1 MKKKVIAYLHT
12 HWDREWYESKEEF
25 NLRLLDVFDEVL
37 EELTKNLAPSF
48 YFDGQVSALED
59 YLKFR
64 PEKKSLIK
72 KLVKKQKLFIGP
84 FYVSS
89 DSFLV
94 SSDLMEKNLKLG
106 INYAKK
112 LGQKEFIGYIPDSFG
127 HSAGY
132 STLLQKF
139 GINKAILWRGIGEIP
154 ADFIH
159 NGIKTTWLPQGYF
172 FDILHTNLDILKKA
186 EFTEKT
192 LDKIAKY
199 SGDTLLLPIGAD
211 HLRILPDATSKIKE
225 INKYLKKYEI
235 VLSNPFEYFGLVE
248 HKKEIQGEFLNN
260 SISYI
265 LGGVYSARV
274 SEKIKNAELMW
285 KLSKITESLNKITKS
300 NFKKNIDFATKKL
313 IKNHAHD
320 SIYGC
325 SKDIVNRAV
334 KTRFESADEIL
345 DGVNTRIMKKFE
357 TPKENEIGVINLSGN
372 KPSYIK
378 FNSSI
383 KMKNAQ
389 VISKKMGFPTKFRF
403 DKSII
408 PVTEDNTI
416 IYEQIAQIKTIKKN
430 KYIITKLEK
439 PTKLTE
445 IEPNKI
451 ENNFV
456 KITIENSKINVLNK
470 ITGET
475 FKDFII
481 LKDTKDA
488 GDSYNYSPAD
498 NGENLKLQKTKI
510 IENGQI
516 RSKLRLYFK
525 FLELDLILS
534 NNSKN
539 IEFEA
544 KIKNNKKNHKLQ
556 IQFNLK
562 ENIAET
568 LTDDLYKPI
577 KRYHNP
583 EYKLFENQPATPK
596 IELQTNS
603 YPMQK
608 WVIAQN
614 LGIFT
619 IGLNEYEIYKNTIAI
634 SMLRATGIVSN
645 PKNPARYVPAGP
657 PIEIPEA
664 QELGEIKERF
674 MISFCTQ
681 KECEKISEELYGIYL
696 TKTLDY

>member
-37 EELTKNLAPSF
+37 DELSLNRAPSF
-48 YFDGQVSALED
+48 YFDGQISALED
-59 YLKFR
+59 YLNFR

-72 KLVKKQKLFIGP
+72 KFIKEKKLFIGP

-89 DSFLV
+89 DSFLI

-112 LGQKEFIGYIPDSFG
+112 IGQKEFIGYIPDSFG

-139 GINKAILWRGIGEIP
+139 GINKAILWRGIAKIP

-159 NGIKTTWLPQGYF
+159 NGIKTAWLPQGYF
-172 FDILHTNLDILKKA
+172 FDILHTNLDIQKKA
-186 EFTEKT
+186 ELTEKI
-192 LDKIAKY
+192 LDKIAEY
-199 SGDTLLLPIGAD
+199 SGDILLLPIGAD
-211 HLRILPDATSKIKE
+211 HLRILPDATNKIKE
-225 INKYLKKYEI
+225 INKYLEKYEI
-235 VLSNPFEYFGLVE
+235 IISNPFEYFNLVE
-248 HKKEIQGEFLNN
+248 HKKEITGEFLDN

-274 SEKIKNAELMW
+274 REKIQNAKIMW
-285 KLSKITESLNKITKS
+285 KLSKITEPLNKITKS
-300 NFKKNIDFATKKL
+300 KFIKNIDYATKKL
-313 IKNHAHD
+313 IKSHAHD

-334 KTRFESADEIL
+334 KMRFETVNEIL
-345 DGVNTRIMKKFE
+345 DGVNTRIIKKFE
-357 TPKENEIGVINLSGN
+357 TPKENEIGIINLSEN

-389 VISKKMGFPTKFRF
+389 VISKKLGFPIKFRY

-416 IYEQIAQIKTIKKN
+416 IYEQIAQIKKTKKN

-439 PTKLTE
+439 PVKSTK
-445 IEPNKI
+445 IEPNLL
-451 ENNFV
+451 ENEFI

-470 ITGET
+470 ITNEL
-475 FKDFII
+475 FEDFISI
-481 LKDTKDA
+481 KDTKDN
-488 GDSYNYSPAD
+488 GDSYNYAPAD
-498 NGENLKLQKTKI
+498 SGKNLKLQKTKI
-510 IENGQI
+510 IENGKI
-516 RSKLRLYFK
+516 RSKLRLYYK
-525 FLELDLILS
+525 FLELDMILS

-544 KIKNNKKNHKLQ
+544 KIKNNEKNHKLQ

-562 ENIAET
+562 ENIIET
-568 LTDDLYKPI
+568 LADDLYSPI
-577 KRYHNP
+577 LRKHDPN
-583 EYKLFENQPATPK
+583 YKLFENQPAPPK
-596 IELQTNS
+596 IELKTNS

-608 WVIAQN
+608 WVMAQN

-619 IGLNEYEIYKNTIAI
+619 VGLNEYEIYKNTIAI
-634 SMLRATGIVSN
+634 SMLRATGIISN
-645 PKNPARYVPAGP
+645 PKNQARYVPAGP

-664 QELGEIKERF
+664 QELGETKENF
-674 MISFCTQ
+674 IISFCTQ
-681 KECEKISEELYGIYL
+681 AECEKISEELYGTYL
-696 TKTLDY
+696 IKTIDY

>member
-1 MKKKVIAYLHT
+1 MASNHT
-12 HWDREWYESKEEF
+12 
-25 NLRLLDVFDEVL
+25 
-37 EELTKNLAPSF
+37 
-48 YFDGQVSALED
+48 
-59 YLKFR
+59 LKF
-64 PEKKSLIK
+64 
-72 KLVKKQKLFIGP
+72 Q
-84 FYVSS
+84 
-89 DSFLV
+89 
-94 SSDLMEKNLKLG
+94 
-106 INYAKK
+106 
-112 LGQKEFIGYIPDSFG
+112 
-127 HSAGY
+127 
-132 STLLQKF
+132 
-139 GINKAILWRGIGEIP
+139 
-154 ADFIH
+154 
-159 NGIKTTWLPQGYF
+159 
-172 FDILHTNLDILKKA
+172 
-186 EFTEKT
+186 
-192 LDKIAKY
+192 
-199 SGDTLLLPIGAD
+199 
-211 HLRILPDATSKIKE
+211 
-225 INKYLKKYEI
+225 
-235 VLSNPFEYFGLVE
+235 
-248 HKKEIQGEFLNN
+248 
-260 SISYI
+260 
-265 LGGVYSARV
+265 
-274 SEKIKNAELMW
+274 
-285 KLSKITESLNKITKS
+285 
-300 NFKKNIDFATKKL
+300 KNIDFATKKL

-334 KTRFESADEIL
+334 KTRFESANEIL
-345 DGVNTRIMKKFE
+345 DGINTRIMKKFE

-416 IYEQIAQIKTIKKN
+416 IYEQIAQIKTTKKN

-470 ITGET
+470 ITGEI

-562 ENIAET
+562 ENIVET
-568 LTDDLYKPI
+568 LADDLYKPI

-603 YPMQK
+603 YHMQK

-634 SMLRATGIVSN
+634 SMLRATGIISN

>member
-37 EELTKNLAPSF
+37 EELSLSCVSSF

-72 KLVKKQKLFIGP
+72 KFIKEKKLFIGP

-94 SSDLMEKNLKLG
+94 SPDLMEKNLKLG
-106 INYAKK
+106 IDYAKK
-112 LGQKEFIGYIPDSFG
+112 MGQKEFIGYIPDSFG

-139 GINKAILWRGIGEIP
+139 GIDKAILWRGIGDNP

-159 NGIKTTWLPQGYF
+159 NGVKTTWLPQGYF

-186 EFTEKT
+186 ELTENT

-211 HLRILPDATSKIKE
+211 HLRILSDATNKIKE

-235 VLSNPFEYFGLVE
+235 VLSNPFEYFSLVE
-248 HKKEIQGEFLNN
+248 HKTEINGEFLDN

-274 SEKIKNAELMW
+274 KEKIKNAELMW
-285 KLSKITESLNKITKS
+285 KLSKLTEPLNKVTKS
-300 NFKKNIDFATKKL
+300 NHKKNIDFAVKKL

-334 KTRFESADEIL
+334 SARFESVNEIL
-345 DGVNTRIMKKFE
+345 DGVNTRIIKNFE
-357 TPKENEIGVINLSGN
+357 TPNEDEIGIINLSEN
-372 KPSYIK
+372 KPNYIK

-383 KMKNAQ
+383 KMKNTQ
-389 VISKKMGFPTKFRF
+389 IISKNMGFPTKFRY

-408 PVTEDNTI
+408 PTTEDNTI
-416 IYEQIAQIKTIKKN
+416 IYEQIAQIKSTKKN
-430 KYIITKLEK
+430 KYIITRPEK
-439 PTKLTE
+439 PIKLTE
-445 IEPNKI
+445 ITHNKL
-451 ENNFV
+451 ENNYI

-470 ITGET
+470 KTNE
-475 FKDFII
+475 FFEDFIVV
-481 LKDTKDA
+481 KDTKDL
-488 GDSYNYSPAD
+488 GDSYNYAPAD
-498 NGENLKLQKTKI
+498 CGKQLELKKTKI
-510 IENGQI
+510 IENGKI

-525 FLELDLILS
+525 FMELDLILS
-534 NNSKN
+534 NSSKN
-539 IEFEA
+539 IEFEV
-544 KIKNNKKNHKLQ
+544 KIKNKEKNHKLQ

-562 ENIAET
+562 ENIIET
-568 LTDDLYKPI
+568 IADDLYKPI
-577 KRYHNP
+577 KRCHNP
-583 EYKLFENQPATPK
+583 EYKLSENQPAPPK
-596 IELQTNS
+596 NELQTNS

-608 WVIAQN
+608 WVMAQN

-619 IGLNEYEIYKNTIAI
+619 IGLNEYEIYKNTISI
-634 SMLRATGIVSN
+634 SLLRSTGIISN

-664 QELGEIKERF
+664 QEIGEINEKF
-674 MISFCTQ
+674 LISFCT
-681 KECEKISEELYGIYL
+681 KEECEKISDELYGTYL
-696 TKTLDY
+696 IKTADY

>member
-37 EELTKNLAPSF
+37 EELVQNRAPSF

-59 YLKFR
+59 YLQFR
-64 PEKKSLIK
+64 PEKKQLIK
-72 KLVKKQKLFIGP
+72 KLIKEKKLFIGP

-94 SSDLMEKNLKLG
+94 SSNLMEKNLKIG
-106 INYAKK
+106 INFAKK

-127 HSAGY
+127 HSADY

-172 FDILHTNLDILKKA
+172 FDILHTNLDIFKKA
-186 EFTEKT
+186 ELTENT
-192 LDKIAKY
+192 LDKIAKF
-199 SGDTLLLPIGAD
+199 SGNTLLLPVGAD
-211 HLRILPDATSKIKE
+211 HLKILTDATNKIKE

-235 VLSNPFEYFGLVE
+235 ILSNPFEYFNLVE
-248 HKKEIQGEFLNN
+248 HKIETQGEFLDN

-274 SEKIKNAELMW
+274 REKIKNAELMW
-285 KLSKITESLNKITKS
+285 KLSKITEPLNKITKS
-300 NFKKNIDFATKKL
+300 NFKKNIEFATKKL

-325 SKDIVNRAV
+325 SKDIVNKAV
-334 KTRFESADEIL
+334 SLRFDSAGEIL
-345 DGVNTRIMKKFE
+345 EGVNTRIIKKFE

-383 KMKNAQ
+383 KMKNTQ
-389 VISKKMGFPTKFRF
+389 IISKKMGFPTKFRF

-408 PVTEDNTI
+408 PITEDNTI
-416 IYEQIAQIKTIKKN
+416 IYEQIAQIKSTKKN
-430 KYIITKLEK
+430 KYIITKPEK
-439 PTKLTE
+439 PIKSTE
-445 IEPNKI
+445 IALNKL
-451 ENNFV
+451 ENKFI
-456 KITIENSKINVLNK
+456 KITIKNSKINVLNK
-470 ITGET
+470 TTGEL
-475 FKDFII
+475 FKDFIVI
-481 LKDTKDA
+481 KNTKDS
-488 GDSYNYSPAD
+488 GDSYNYAPAD
-498 NGENLKLQKTKI
+498 SGEILKLQKTKI
-510 IENGQI
+510 IEDGKI

-544 KIKNNKKNHKLQ
+544 KIKNNEKNHKLQ

-562 ENIAET
+562 ENIIET

-583 EYKLFENQPATPK
+583 EYKLFENQPAPAKT
-596 IELQTNS
+596 ELQTNS

-608 WVIAQN
+608 WVVAQG

-619 IGLNEYEIYKNTIAI
+619 VGLNEYEIYKNTI
-634 SMLRATGIVSN
+634 SVSLLRAIGIISN

-664 QELGEIKERF
+664 QELGETREKF
-674 MISFCTQ
+674 TVSFCTE
-681 KECEKISEELYGIYL
+681 KECERISEELYGTYL
-696 TKTLDY
+696 VKTADY

>member
-37 EELTKNLAPSF
+37 EELTQNRAPSF

-59 YLKFR
+59 YLKFC
-64 PEKKSLIK
+64 PEKKQIIK
-72 KLVKKQKLFIGP
+72 KFIKDKKLFIGP

-94 SSDLMEKNLKLG
+94 SSDFMEKNLKLG

-112 LGQKEFIGYIPDSFG
+112 MGQKEFIGYIPDSFG

-132 STLLQKF
+132 SILLKKF
-139 GINKAILWRGIGEIP
+139 NIDKAILWRGIGKIP

-172 FDILHTNLDILKKA
+172 FDILHTNLDISKKA
-186 EFTEKT
+186 ELTEKT
-192 LDKIAKY
+192 LDKIVEF

-211 HLRILPDATSKIKE
+211 HLKILADATNKIKE
-225 INKYLKKYEI
+225 INKHLKKYEI
-235 VLSNPFEYFGLVE
+235 ILSNPFEYFNLVE
-248 HKKEIQGEFLNN
+248 HKTEIKGEFLDN

-274 SEKIKNAELMW
+274 KEKIKNAEIMW
-285 KLSKITESLNKITKS
+285 KLSKITEPLNKITKS
-300 NFKKNIDFATKKL
+300 KFNKNIDFATKK
-313 IKNHAHD
+313 IVKNHAHD

-334 KTRFESADEIL
+334 INRFECANEIL
-345 DGVNTRIMKKFE
+345 DGVNVRIMKKFE
-357 TPKENEIGVINLSGN
+357 TPKENEIGIINLSDN
-372 KPSYIK
+372 KPNYIK

-389 VISKKMGFPTKFRF
+389 TISKKMGFPTKFRYN
-403 DKSII
+403 KSII
-408 PVTEDNTI
+408 PVTEDNTV
-416 IYEQIAQIKTIKKN
+416 IYEQIAQITKTKKN
-430 KYIITKLEK
+430 KYIITKPEK

-445 IEPNKI
+445 INQNKL
-451 ENNFV
+451 ENSYI
-456 KITIENSKINVLNK
+456 KITIKNSKINVLNK
-470 ITGET
+470 KTGEL
-475 FKDFII
+475 FEDFITI
-481 LKDTKDA
+481 KNTKDN
-488 GDSYNYSPAD
+488 GDSYNYAPAD

-510 IENGQI
+510 IENGKI

-544 KIKNNKKNHKLQ
+544 KIKNNEKNHKLQ

-562 ENIAET
+562 NNIKET
-568 LTDDLYKPI
+568 LADDLYEPI
-577 KRYHNP
+577 LRQHDP
-583 EYKLFENQPATPK
+583 DYKLFENLPAPAK
-596 IELQTNS
+596 IELKTNS

-608 WVIAQN
+608 WVMAQN

-619 IGLNEYEIYKNTIAI
+619 IGLNEYEIYKNTISI
-634 SMLRATGIVSN
+634 SMLRGTGIIST
-645 PKNPARYVPAGP
+645 PKNPARYMPAGP

-664 QELGEIKERF
+664 QELGEIKEKF
-674 MISFCTQ
+674 LISFCSCE
-681 KECEKISEELYGIYL
+681 ECEKISEELYGTYL
-696 TKTLDY
+696 IKTADY